1 MSKVTT
7 LSLREADDLISKET
21 HCLNKQGPRIL
32 SLSCPEFQ
40 NKHKDTLGMSVSRP
54 CLVKSLELE

>member
-32 SLSCPEFQ
+32 LSCPEFQ
-40 NKHKDTLGMSVSRP
+40 NKHKDTLGVSVSKP